1 MILIIIIVFQLKTA
15 NQYKIQIVS
24 SSGQSSTWGKLEVIF
39 LTKDR
44 NETFQLTSES
54 DEIKDESL
62 IQGLVVAHPL
72 VRNITSAI
80 VKYTKYRG
88 WIYSGKDF
96 WGIDKILLTN
106 SDGEM

>member
-1 MILIIIIVFQLKTA
+1 M
-15 NQYKIQIVS
+15 
-24 SSGQSSTWGKLEVIF
+24 EVIF

-96 WGIDKILLTN
+96 WGIDKIALTN